1 MAIRISTRIRL
12 FVITPYR
19 YVLWTLQ
26 TLIESSQLAMQAVG
40 SVGTAGGRR
49 VFVERR
55 GRTR

>member
-19 YVLWTLQ
+19 CVLWTLQ
-26 TLIESSQLAMQAVG
+26 TLIESSQRAMQAVE
-40 SVGTAGGRR
+40 SVGTAGARR
-49 VFVERR
+49 DFEERG